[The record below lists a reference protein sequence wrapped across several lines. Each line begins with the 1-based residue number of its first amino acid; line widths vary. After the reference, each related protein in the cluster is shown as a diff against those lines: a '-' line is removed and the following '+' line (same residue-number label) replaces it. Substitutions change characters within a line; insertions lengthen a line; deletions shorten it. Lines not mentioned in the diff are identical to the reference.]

1 MVGGGAPVEL
11 TLVLDGKPPIWRNDR
26 NQGRNRVVAL
36 LRTDAL
42 MAPPLKYALDRAG
55 ILVRDTAKEYLTPG
69 SSPYGRGAVNMGT
82 LRGSITAVLD
92 TRPVP
97 LFTTVGTNKPHA
109 IYVHEGRRAGGK
121 MPPID
126 AIAEWVSQKKLL
138 NRGGKGKRLAPDSV
152 RVRTAAFL
160 IARSIA
166 RKGIPPKPFLK
177 DALLASQSEIK
188 AEIAH
193 AARMIEAAWKN

>member
-1 MVGGGAPVEL
+1 MVGQAVDMF
-11 TLVLDGKPPIWRNDR
+11 LVLDGKEPIWRNDR
-26 NQGRNRVVAL
+26 NAGRNRVVAR

-42 MAPPLKYALDRAG
+42 MAPPLTYALTRSG
-55 ILVRDTAKEYLTPG
+55 MLVRDQAKEFLTPG
-69 SSPYGRGAVNMGT
+69 STPYGRAPLNMGT
-82 LRGSITAVLD
+82 LRASITSVLD

-97 LFTTVGTNKPHA
+97 LFATVGTNKPHA
-109 IYVHEGRRAGGK
+109 IYVHEGRRAGAK

-126 AIAEWVSQKKLL
+126 AIAAWVSQKKLL

-152 RVRTAAFL
+152 RVRAVAFL

-193 AARMIEAAWKN
+193 AARMIEAAWKA